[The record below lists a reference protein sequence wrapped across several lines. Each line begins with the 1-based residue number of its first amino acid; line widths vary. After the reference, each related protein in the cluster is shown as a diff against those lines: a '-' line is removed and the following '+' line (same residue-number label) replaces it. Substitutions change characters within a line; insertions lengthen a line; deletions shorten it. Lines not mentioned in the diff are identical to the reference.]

1 MADLDLNKQQ
11 KLAVC
16 SDERN
21 IVVAAS
27 AGTGKTTVLVDRV
40 MKKVLEGKAD
50 MDSLLILTFTKA
62 AAQNMKDRL
71 EAALRKRERT
81 EEDTDERN
89 RLLQQ
94 IDKLQTAD
102 ISTIDSYINKLVRKY
117 SYRLDIDPEYQILSS
132 DIARNRLRDQ
142 VYDQVIEDFEA
153 GEEKDRKLMFQLMT
167 GNNQDENLKKALF
180 GLYDFLGSIEDRDA
194 WMKKAE
200 ENSLEERIFSKIER
214 NKEKFRELA
223 DHLELYGDDLEC
235 TYKTK
240 TLTDIIRNFLLLKNV
255 FRTASTATSLAE
267 IEDEFKKVDRNR
279 LDVTANGLRNFTKRN
294 TYNAIPLYMMPCIDE
309 IKDGLTRTA
318 IVGAS
323 GYVKKAARK
332 YSEKKATE
340 FSDNLAAFRSALDT
354 YRRLIAAIDLNI
366 SETPEKNSAFTGFLE
381 TQQNNEQVFE
391 RLLQY
396 LENKLEHPESEF
408 TEKIPDFK
416 NDNKL
421 DNFVSK
427 KEPVIA
433 ECYNMANR
441 LYSILATD
449 LSALFSQQQAV
460 KNAFLDLYDR
470 FSRAYEERK
479 EELNLFEYSDLS
491 KKVLELLK
499 DDEVAGEIGRG
510 LKEII
515 VDECQDTNGLQNG
528 IFERIAEAGGN
539 VTRFSVG
546 DVKQSI
552 YRFRQADYTVFN
564 GMRRQADDEITLKS
578 NYRSR
583 RGIIDEINGLFENIM
598 KKEDDEGQG
607 IDYFKEELEYS
618 GMYEEYEKL
627 PEEEKLTPY
636 EEVFLTH
643 ASDMTGSETLAA
655 EIISRIESIMKNKSV
670 YDRRKKEIR
679 PAKYSD
685 FAVIVR
691 SWSQSECYFKAFKNA
706 GIPYRVSRSDSF
718 LKKPEIMV
726 ATSYLKALEDNRNDI
741 SLVALLRSP
750 LYCVNERE
758 LAFLRTLQHGSFYG
772 LIYRFRNEHETEEG
786 RSRLENAAEELGL
799 EIGFIETL
807 NEKLD
812 KFAEEFEMLSSLA
825 YTTSP
830 SDLVNFI
837 LSETD
842 IVSVFS
848 ALPQGSGRRA
858 NLNGLAGY
866 VRELEDSGMTSL
878 SEVNEALESDRNLDE
893 VNENVDEN
901 VVTFTTIHG
910 SKGLEFPV
918 VFLSETQSSGNYN
931 KNPAVI
937 RRDGLFFKSLRTEE
951 LEEGIRDYTTDN
963 TLLKAAGL
971 NDEEESEK
979 KRLLY
984 VAMTRAEQSLQVMA
998 YGNNPKNDSS
1008 NKSSKPKE
1016 SKSFLDLIC
1025 AAKGYEKPEFTA
1037 PGFKK
1042 SEEAGNSVVPDD
1054 PAFDGERTAFAV
1066 SDADLISPATAVK
1079 KMFSKTGGVT
1089 CRTLHYKGEEETEDE
1104 RVPADAL
1111 GTAVHLIF
1119 EKLDLGSANKA
1130 QVEKTAEEL
1139 CRKGF
1144 FSEAVLDVIKDT
1156 FIDGIA
1162 ALYRTKTGRELRQ
1175 SEDVRREFPITVLV
1189 NAEPEEG
1196 SDDYT
1201 IVHGII
1207 DAMYRNP
1214 DGRWVLID
1222 YKTDINLSCEKVLKE
1237 NYDGQLRLYAKALE
1251 AMGEQVESC
1260 YLYGVRHHD
1269 LFKVEKGD

>member
-1 MADLDLNKQQ
+1 MADLNEQQ
-11 KLAVC
+11 KLAVD
-16 SDERN
+16 SNERN

-50 MDSLLILTFTKA
+50 LDSLLILTFTKA

-81 EEDTDERN
+81 EEDADERK

-223 DHLELYGDDLEC
+223 DHLELYGDDLEYN
-235 TYKTK
+235 YKSK
-240 TLTDIIRNFLLLKNV
+240 TLTDIIRNFLLLKDV
-255 FRTASTATSLAE
+255 FRTASTATSFSE
-267 IEDEFKKVDRNR
+267 IEDKFKKVDKKLLEVKSYGLKKFN
-279 LDVTANGLRNFTKRN
+279 DKDEDNG
-294 TYNAIPLYMMPCIDE
+294 IPLYMMSCL
-309 IKDGLTRTA
+309 KDVMNGLTQSA
-318 IVGAS
+318 IVGKN
-323 GYVKKAARK
+323 GYVNKAARK
-332 YSEKKATE
+332 YTAKKMADFSENLSTFRKALE
-340 FSDNLAAFRSALDT
+340 T
-354 YRRLIAAIDLNI
+354 YSKLIDAIKLHI
-366 SETPEKNSAFTGFLE
+366 SEIPGGSSKFAGFLE
-381 TQQNNEQVFE
+381 TQQNNEQIFKK
-391 RLLQY
+391 LLQY
-396 LENKLEHPESEF
+396 LNNKPDHPESEF
-408 TEKIPDFK
+408 TEEIPDFK
-416 NDNKL
+416 KDNKL
-421 DNFVSK
+421 DNFIGK
-427 KEPVIA
+427 KDPV
-433 ECYNMANR
+433 MAADYDAANS
-441 LYSILATD
+441 LYLILSVNPSD
-449 LSALFSQQQAV
+449 LFSQQQAV

-528 IFERIAEAGGN
+528 IFERISEAGGN

-718 LKKPEIMV
+718 LKKPEIMI
-726 ATSYLKALEDNRNDI
+726 ATSYLKALEDNRDDI

-878 SEVNEALESDRNLDE
+878 SEVNEALGSDRNLDE

-998 YGNNPKNDSS
+998 YDAKKGQT
-1008 NKSSKPKE
+1008 
-1016 SKSFLDLIC
+1016 KSFLDLIC

-1037 PGFKK
+1037 PGFEK

-1054 PAFDGERTAFAV
+1054 PAFDREKRSFKAA
-1066 SDADLISPATAVK
+1066 DADLISPATAVK
-1079 KMFSKTGGVT
+1079 KLFSSTGSVT
-1089 CRTLHYKGEEETEDE
+1089 CRTMHYTGEKEEEDT
-1104 RVPADAL
+1104 RVSADAL

-1162 ALYRTKTGRELRQ
+1162 ALYRTKAGRELRQ

-1251 AMGEQVESC
+1251 AMGEQVEAC

-1269 LFKVEKGD
+1269 LFKVEKED

>member
-1 MADLDLNKQQ
+1 MADLDLNEQQ

-40 MKKVLEGKAD
+40 MKKVLDDKAD
-50 MDSLLILTFTKA
+50 LDSLLILTFTKA

-81 EEDTDERN
+81 EEDEDERK

-117 SYRLDIDPEYQILSS
+117 SYRLDIDPEYQILAS
-132 DIARNRLRDQ
+132 DIAKNQLRNQ
-142 VYDQVIEDFEA
+142 AYDQVIGDFEA
-153 GEEKDRKLMFQLMT
+153 GENEDRRLMFQLMT
-167 GNNQDENLKKALF
+167 GNAKDDQLKNALF
-180 GLYDFLGSIEDRDA
+180 KLYDFLGSIEDRDA
-194 WMKKAE
+194 WMKAARG
-200 ENSLEERIFSKIER
+200 NCLEKRLFSNIER
-214 NKEKFRELA
+214 NREKFRELA
-223 DHLELYGDDLEC
+223 DHLELYGDDLDYC
-235 TYKTK
+235 QSTPTFKN
-240 TLTDIIRNFLLLKNV
+240 IARNFIVLKNV
-255 FRTASTATSLAE
+255 FKTASTAASLAE
-267 IEDEFKKVDRNR
+267 IEEEFNKVDRNR
-279 LDVTANGLRNFTKRN
+279 LTISKGSLKNFGKVEKYKGIPPYLDLSEAQEALKNKDIINKSGAYRKALKEADIEQFKEDRDVFEKAIPAYKHVLEVAENEFNAKPENECANKTLDFSMHHMFIEEVEKSGGILEYLNGKLENPEKKFNGDFTKIN
-294 TYNAIPLYMMPCIDE
+294 SNDWLEKFVDSKDPVMAADYDAANSLY
-309 IKDGLTRTA
+309 
-318 IVGAS
+318 
-323 GYVKKAARK
+323 
-332 YSEKKATE
+332 
-340 FSDNLAAFRSALDT
+340 
-354 YRRLIAAIDLNI
+354 LI
-366 SETPEKNSAFTGFLE
+366 
-381 TQQNNEQVFE
+381 
-391 RLLQY
+391 
-396 LENKLEHPESEF
+396 
-408 TEKIPDFK
+408 
-416 NDNKL
+416 
-421 DNFVSK
+421 
-427 KEPVIA
+427 
-433 ECYNMANR
+433 
-441 LYSILATD
+441 
-449 LSALFSQQQAV
+449 LSANPTAAFSQQQAV

-583 RGIIDEINGLFENIM
+583 RGIIDEINGFFENIM

-607 IDYFKEELEYS
+607 IDYFKEEIEYS

-636 EEVFLTH
+636 EEVLLT
-643 ASDMTGSETLAA
+643 AAPDMTGSETLAA
-655 EIISRIESIMKNKSV
+655 EVVSRIRSIMKNKSV

-718 LKKPEIMV
+718 LKKPEIMI
-726 ATSYLKALEDNRNDI
+726 ATSYLKALEDNRDDI

-786 RSRLENAAEELGL
+786 RNRLENAAEELGL

-812 KFAEEFEMLSSLA
+812 KFAEEFEMLSSIA

-878 SEVNEALESDRNLDE
+878 SEVNEALGSDRNLDE

-998 YGNNPKNDSS
+998 YDAKKGQT
-1008 NKSSKPKE
+1008 
-1016 SKSFLDLIC
+1016 KSFLDLIC

-1037 PGFKK
+1037 PGFEK

-1054 PAFDGERTAFAV
+1054 PAFDGERKSLEV

-1079 KMFSKTGGVT
+1079 KLFSSTGSVT
-1089 CRTLHYKGEEETEDE
+1089 CRTMHYTGEKEEEDT
-1104 RVPADAL
+1104 RVSADAL

-1144 FSEAVLDVIKDT
+1144 FSEAVLEVIKDT

-1196 SDDYT
+1196 DDDYT

-1251 AMGEQVESC
+1251 KMGEQVEAC

-1269 LFKVEKGD
+1269 LFKVEKED

>member
-1 MADLDLNKQQ
+1 MHHMFIEEVEKPGGILEYLNG
-11 KLAVC
+11 KL
-16 SDERN
+16 
-21 IVVAAS
+21 
-27 AGTGKTTVLVDRV
+27 
-40 MKKVLEGKAD
+40 
-50 MDSLLILTFTKA
+50 
-62 AAQNMKDRL
+62 
-71 EAALRKRERT
+71 
-81 EEDTDERN
+81 
-89 RLLQQ
+89 
-94 IDKLQTAD
+94 
-102 ISTIDSYINKLVRKY
+102 
-117 SYRLDIDPEYQILSS
+117 
-132 DIARNRLRDQ
+132 
-142 VYDQVIEDFEA
+142 
-153 GEEKDRKLMFQLMT
+153 
-167 GNNQDENLKKALF
+167 ENP
-180 GLYDFLGSIEDRDA
+180 
-194 WMKKAE
+194 
-200 ENSLEERIFSKIER
+200 
-214 NKEKFRELA
+214 KEKFN
-223 DHLELYGDDLEC
+223 GD
-235 TYKTK
+235 
-240 TLTDIIRNFLLLKNV
+240 
-255 FRTASTATSLAE
+255 
-267 IEDEFKKVDRNR
+267 
-279 LDVTANGLRNFTKRN
+279 FTKIN
-294 TYNAIPLYMMPCIDE
+294 SSDWLEKFVDSKDPVMAADYDAANSLYLILSVNP
-309 IKDGLTRTA
+309 
-318 IVGAS
+318 
-323 GYVKKAARK
+323 
-332 YSEKKATE
+332 
-340 FSDNLAAFRSALDT
+340 SD
-354 YRRLIAAIDLNI
+354 
-366 SETPEKNSAFTGFLE
+366 
-381 TQQNNEQVFE
+381 
-391 RLLQY
+391 
-396 LENKLEHPESEF
+396 
-408 TEKIPDFK
+408 
-416 NDNKL
+416 
-421 DNFVSK
+421 
-427 KEPVIA
+427 
-433 ECYNMANR
+433 
-441 LYSILATD
+441 
-449 LSALFSQQQAV
+449 LFSQQQAV

-499 DDEVAGEIGRG
+499 DDEVAEEIGRG

-718 LKKPEIMV
+718 LKKPEIMI
-726 ATSYLKALEDNRNDI
+726 ATSYLKALEDNRDDI

-786 RSRLENAAEELGL
+786 RIRLENAAEELGL

-866 VRELEDSGMTSL
+866 VKELEDSGMTSL

-951 LEEGIRDYTTDN
+951 LEEGIMDYTTDN
-963 TLLKAAGL
+963 TLLKVAGL

-998 YGNNPKNDSS
+998 YGSNPKNDSS

-1016 SKSFLDLIC
+1016 SKPFLDLIC

-1037 PGFKK
+1037 PGFEK
-1042 SEEAGNSVVPDD
+1042 SEKAGNSVVPDD

-1119 EKLDLGSANKA
+1119 EKLDLGSSNKA

-1162 ALYRTKTGRELRQ
+1162 ALYRTKAGRELRQ

>member
-11 KLAVC
+11 KIAVD
-16 SDERN
+16 SKEKN

-40 MKKVLEGKAD
+40 MKKILDDKAD
-50 MDSLLILTFTKA
+50 LDSLLILTFTKA

-81 EEDTDERN
+81 AEEEEDADERE

-102 ISTIDSYINKLVRKY
+102 ISTIDSYVNKLVRKY
-117 SYRLDIDPEYQILSS
+117 SYKLDIDPEYQILSS
-132 DIARNRLRDQ
+132 DIAKSRLRDQ

-153 GEEKDRKLMFQLMT
+153 EEGKDRKLMFQLMT
-167 GNNQDENLKKALF
+167 GNNQDKGLKETLF
-180 GLYDFLGSIEDRDA
+180 RLYDFLGSIEDRDA
-194 WMKKAE
+194 WRKKAE
-200 ENSLEERIFSKIER
+200 ENSLEEKIFSNIEQNR
-214 NKEKFRELA
+214 DKFRELA
-223 DHLELYGDDLEC
+223 NHLELYGDDLGYC
-235 TYKTK
+235 QSTK
-240 TLTDIIRNFLLLKNV
+240 TFKDIARNFIVLKNV
-255 FRTASTATSLAE
+255 FKTASTASSLAE
-267 IEDEFKKVDRNR
+267 IEDEFNKVDRNQLTISEGKLKNFGKKETYKGVPPYIDLSEAQEALKNKDIINKTGAYR
-279 LDVTANGLRNFTKRN
+279 KALKEADIEQFKQDRDVFEK
-294 TYNAIPLYMMPCIDE
+294 AISAYKHVLE
-309 IKDGLTRTA
+309 VA
-318 IVGAS
+318 
-323 GYVKKAARK
+323 
-332 YSEKKATE
+332 ENE
-340 FSDNLAAFRSALDT
+340 FSAKPENERAKKTLDFSQHHMFIEEVEKSGGILE
-354 YRRLIAAIDLNI
+354 YLNG
-366 SETPEKNSAFTGFLE
+366 K
-381 TQQNNEQVFE
+381 
-391 RLLQY
+391 
-396 LENKLEHPESEF
+396 LENPEGKFNDKLPKISDRL
-408 TEKIPDFK
+408 EK
-416 NDNKL
+416 
-421 DNFVSK
+421 FVDSRD
-427 KEPVIA
+427 PV
-433 ECYNMANR
+433 MAADYDAANS
-441 LYSILATD
+441 LYLI
-449 LSALFSQQQAV
+449 LSANPTAAFSQQQEV
-460 KNAFLDLYDR
+460 RNAFLDLYDR
-470 FSRAYEERK
+470 FSKAYEERK
-479 EELNLFEYSDLS
+479 EEMNLFEYSDLS
-491 KKVLELLK
+491 QKVLELLK

-510 LKEII
+510 LEEII

-564 GMRRQADDEITLKS
+564 GMRKEADEEITLKS

-583 RGIIDEINGLFENIM
+583 SEVIDEINGLFENIM
-598 KKEDDEGQG
+598 KREDDEGQG
-607 IDYFKEELEYS
+607 IDYSKEELEYS
-618 GMYEEYEKL
+618 GLYEEYEKL

-636 EEVFLTH
+636 EEVFLTS

-655 EIISRIESIMKNKSV
+655 EIVSRIESIMKNKSV

-718 LKKPEIMV
+718 LEKPEIMI
-726 ATSYLKALEDNRNDI
+726 ATSYLKALEDNRDDI

-786 RSRLENAAEELGL
+786 RSRLENAAEALGL
-799 EIGFIETL
+799 DKNFVETL

-812 KFAEEFEMLSSLA
+812 RFAEEFEMLSSLA

-878 SEVNEALESDRNLDE
+878 SEINEALDGDSTLDE

-918 VFLSETQSSGNYN
+918 VFLSEAQSSGNSSTS
-931 KNPAVI
+931 PAVI
-937 RRDGLFFKSLRTEE
+937 RRDGLFFKSLKTEE
-951 LEEGIRDYTTDN
+951 LEDGIMDYTTDN
-963 TLLKAAGL
+963 TLLKVAGL
-971 NDEEESEK
+971 NDEEEEEK

-984 VAMTRAEQSLQVMA
+984 VAMTRAEQSLQVLA
-998 YGNNPKNDSS
+998 HGS
-1008 NKSSKPKE
+1008 NSNSDSKPSEKE

-1025 AAKGYEKPEFTA
+1025 IAKGDEKPEFTA
-1037 PGFKK
+1037 PCFEK

-1054 PAFDGERTAFAV
+1054 PAFDRERTSLEV

-1089 CRTLHYKGEEETEDE
+1089 CSNMHYKGEEETEDE
-1104 RVPADAL
+1104 RVPADVL

-1119 EKLDLGSANKA
+1119 ERTDLGRATKA
-1130 QVEKTAEEL
+1130 EVEKTAEEL

-1144 FSEAVLDVIKDT
+1144 FSKAVLEVIKDT

-1222 YKTDINLSCEKVLKE
+1222 YKTDVNLSCEKVLKE

-1251 AMGEQVESC
+1251 KMGEQVESC
-1260 YLYGVRHHD
+1260 FLYGVRHHD
-1269 LFKVEKGD
+1269 LFKVEKED

>member
-1 MADLDLNKQQ
+1 MADLDLNEQQ

-40 MKKVLEGKAD
+40 MKKVLDDKAD
-50 MDSLLILTFTKA
+50 LDSLLILTFTKA

-81 EEDTDERN
+81 EEDEDERK

-117 SYRLDIDPEYQILSS
+117 SYRLDIDPEYQILAS
-132 DIARNRLRDQ
+132 DIAKNQLRNQ
-142 VYDQVIEDFEA
+142 AYDQVIGDFEA
-153 GEEKDRKLMFQLMT
+153 GENEDRRLMFQLMT
-167 GNNQDENLKKALF
+167 GNNQDDSLKEALF
-180 GLYDFLGSIEDRDA
+180 NLYDFLGSIEDRDA

-200 ENSLEERIFSKIER
+200 ENSLEERLFSKIEQ

-240 TLTDIIRNFLLLKNV
+240 TLTDIIRNFLLLKDV
-255 FRTASTATSLAE
+255 FRTASTATSFSE
-267 IEDEFKKVDRNR
+267 IEDKFKKVDKK
-279 LDVTANGLRNFTKRN
+279 LLEVKSYGLKKFNDKDEDN
-294 TYNAIPLYMMPCIDE
+294 VIPLYMMSCL
-309 IKDGLTRTA
+309 KDVMNGLTQSS
-318 IVGAS
+318 IVGKN
-323 GYVKKAARK
+323 GYVNKAARK
-332 YSEKKATE
+332 YTAKKMADFSENLSTFRKALE
-340 FSDNLAAFRSALDT
+340 T
-354 YRRLIAAIDLNI
+354 YGKLIDAIKLHI
-366 SETPEKNSAFTGFLE
+366 SEIPGGSSKFAGFLE
-381 TQQNNEQVFE
+381 TQQNNERIFKK
-391 RLLQY
+391 LLQY
-396 LENKLEHPESEF
+396 LNNKPDHPESEF

-421 DNFVSK
+421 DKFVGK
-427 KEPVIA
+427 KDTV
-433 ECYNMANR
+433 MAADYDAANS
-441 LYSILATD
+441 LYLILSVNPSD
-449 LSALFSQQQAV
+449 LFSQQQAV

-643 ASDMTGSETLAA
+643 ASDMTGSKTLAS

-718 LKKPEIMV
+718 LKKPEIMI

-812 KFAEEFEMLSSLA
+812 KFVEEFEMLSSLA

-931 KNPAVI
+931 NNPAVA
-937 RRDGLFFKSLRTEE
+937 RRDGLFFKSMNVSE
-951 LEEGIRDYTTDN
+951 LEGGIRDYTTSND
-963 TLLKAAGL
+963 LFKAAGL

-984 VAMTRAEQSLQVMA
+984 VAMTRAEQSLQVLA
-998 YGNNPKNDSS
+998 YGKNPKEE
-1008 NKSSKPKE
+1008 SKKVKPSEKE
-1016 SKSFLDLIC
+1016 NKSFLDLIC
-1025 AAKGYEKPEFTA
+1025 IAKGDEIPKFSA
-1037 PGFKK
+1037 PGF
-1042 SEEAGNSVVPDD
+1042 EEPEKATDTIITDS
-1054 PAFDGERTAFAV
+1054 PAFDREKRSFKAA
-1066 SDADLISPATAVK
+1066 DADLISPATAVK

>member
-1 MADLDLNKQQ
+1 MADLDLNEQQ

-81 EEDTDERN
+81 EEDADERN

-167 GNNQDENLKKALF
+167 GNNQDKNLKKALF

-223 DHLELYGDDLEC
+223 DHLELYGDDLDYC
-235 TYKTK
+235 QSTPTFKN
-240 TLTDIIRNFLLLKNV
+240 IARNFIVLKNV
-255 FRTASTATSLAE
+255 FKTASTAASLAE
-267 IEDEFKKVDRNR
+267 IEEEFNKVDRNR
-279 LDVTANGLRNFTKRN
+279 LTISSGNLKNFGGNEKYKGVPPYLDLSEAQEALKNKDIINKSGAYRKALKEADIEQFKEDRDVFEK
-294 TYNAIPLYMMPCIDE
+294 AIPAYKHVLEVAENEFNAKPENECANKTLDFSMHRMFIE
-309 IKDGLTRTA
+309 E
-318 IVGAS
+318 V
-323 GYVKKAARK
+323 
-332 YSEKKATE
+332 EKPGGILE
-340 FSDNLAAFRSALDT
+340 
-354 YRRLIAAIDLNI
+354 YLNG
-366 SETPEKNSAFTGFLE
+366 K
-381 TQQNNEQVFE
+381 
-391 RLLQY
+391 
-396 LENKLEHPESEF
+396 LENPKEKFNGDFPNIKKTAWLE
-408 TEKIPDFK
+408 K
-416 NDNKL
+416 
-421 DNFVSK
+421 FVDSK
-427 KEPVIA
+427 DPV
-433 ECYNMANR
+433 MAADYDAANS
-441 LYSILATD
+441 LYLILSVNPSD
-449 LSALFSQQQAV
+449 LFSQQQAV

-528 IFERIAEAGGN
+528 IFERISEAGGN

-583 RGIIDEINGLFENIM
+583 RRIIDEINGLFENIM

-718 LKKPEIMV
+718 LKKPEIMI
-726 ATSYLKALEDNRNDI
+726 ATSYLKALEDNRDDI

-918 VFLSETQSSGNYN
+918 VFLSETQSSENHN
-931 KNPAVI
+931 NNPAVI

-963 TLLKAAGL
+963 TLLKVAGL

-1025 AAKGYEKPEFTA
+1025 AAKGYEKPEFSA
-1037 PGFKK
+1037 PGFEK
-1042 SEEAGNSVVPDD
+1042 SEKAGNSVVPDD

-1162 ALYRTKTGRELRQ
+1162 ALYRTKAGRELRQ

>member
-50 MDSLLILTFTKA
+50 LDSLLILTFTKA

-81 EEDTDERN
+81 EEDADERH

-167 GNNQDENLKKALF
+167 GNNQDKNLKKALF

-223 DHLELYGDDLEC
+223 DHLELYGDDLDYC
-235 TYKTK
+235 QSTPTFKN
-240 TLTDIIRNFLLLKNV
+240 IARNFIVLKNV
-255 FRTASTATSLAE
+255 FKTASTAASLAE
-267 IEDEFKKVDRNR
+267 IEEEFNKVDRNR
-279 LDVTANGLRNFTKRN
+279 LTISSGNLKNFGGNEKYKGVPPYLDLSEAQEALKNKDIINKSGAYRKALKEADIEQFKEDRDVFEK
-294 TYNAIPLYMMPCIDE
+294 AIPAYKHVLEVAENEFNAKPENECANKTLDFSMHRMFIE
-309 IKDGLTRTA
+309 E
-318 IVGAS
+318 V
-323 GYVKKAARK
+323 
-332 YSEKKATE
+332 EKPGGILE
-340 FSDNLAAFRSALDT
+340 
-354 YRRLIAAIDLNI
+354 YLNG
-366 SETPEKNSAFTGFLE
+366 K
-381 TQQNNEQVFE
+381 
-391 RLLQY
+391 
-396 LENKLEHPESEF
+396 LENPKEKFNGDFPNIKKTAWLE
-408 TEKIPDFK
+408 K
-416 NDNKL
+416 
-421 DNFVSK
+421 FVDSK
-427 KEPVIA
+427 DPV
-433 ECYNMANR
+433 MAADYDAANS
-441 LYSILATD
+441 LYLILSVNPSD
-449 LSALFSQQQAV
+449 LFSQQQAV

-528 IFERIAEAGGN
+528 IFERISEAGGN

-598 KKEDDEGQG
+598 K
-607 IDYFKEELEYS
+607 
-618 GMYEEYEKL
+618 
-627 PEEEKLTPY
+627 
-636 EEVFLTH
+636 
-643 ASDMTGSETLAA
+643 
-655 EIISRIESIMKNKSV
+655 NKSV

-718 LKKPEIMV
+718 LKKPEIMI
-726 ATSYLKALEDNRNDI
+726 ATSYLKALEDNRDDI

-918 VFLSETQSSGNYN
+918 VFLSETQSSENYN

-963 TLLKAAGL
+963 TLLKVAGL

-998 YGNNPKNDSS
+998 YGSNPKNDSS

-1016 SKSFLDLIC
+1016 SKTFLDLIC

-1037 PGFKK
+1037 PGFEK
-1042 SEEAGNSVVPDD
+1042 SEKAGNSVVPDD

-1162 ALYRTKTGRELRQ
+1162 ALYRTKAGRELRQ

>member
-50 MDSLLILTFTKA
+50 LDSLLILTFTKA

-71 EAALRKRERT
+71 EAALRKQERT
-81 EEDTDERN
+81 EEDADERK

-117 SYRLDIDPEYQILSS
+117 SYRLDIDPEYQILAS
-132 DIARNRLRDQ
+132 DIAKNQLRNQ

-223 DHLELYGDDLEC
+223 DHLELYGDDLDYC
-235 TYKTK
+235 QSTTTFKNIAK
-240 TLTDIIRNFLLLKNV
+240 NFIVLKNV
-255 FRTASTATSLAE
+255 FKTASTAASLAE
-267 IEDEFKKVDRNR
+267 IEEEFNKVDRNR
-279 LDVTANGLRNFTKRN
+279 LTISSGNLKNFGGNEKYKGVPPYLDLSEAQEALKNKDIINKGGAYRKALKEADIEQFKEDRDVFEKAISAYKHVLEVAENEFNAKPENECVNKTLDFSMHHMFIEEVEKSGGILEYLNGKLENPEKKFNGDFTKIN
-294 TYNAIPLYMMPCIDE
+294 SSDWLEKFVDSKDPVMAADYDAANSLY
-309 IKDGLTRTA
+309 
-318 IVGAS
+318 
-323 GYVKKAARK
+323 
-332 YSEKKATE
+332 
-340 FSDNLAAFRSALDT
+340 
-354 YRRLIAAIDLNI
+354 LI
-366 SETPEKNSAFTGFLE
+366 
-381 TQQNNEQVFE
+381 
-391 RLLQY
+391 
-396 LENKLEHPESEF
+396 
-408 TEKIPDFK
+408 
-416 NDNKL
+416 
-421 DNFVSK
+421 
-427 KEPVIA
+427 
-433 ECYNMANR
+433 
-441 LYSILATD
+441 
-449 LSALFSQQQAV
+449 LSANPTAAFSQQQAV
-460 KNAFLDLYDR
+460 RNAFLDLYDR
-470 FSRAYEERK
+470 FSRAYEKRK

-510 LKEII
+510 LTEII

-607 IDYFKEELEYS
+607 IDYLKEELEYS

-636 EEVFLTH
+636 EEVFLTP

-655 EIISRIESIMKNKSV
+655 ETISRIESIMKNKSV

-718 LKKPEIMV
+718 LKKPEIMI
-726 ATSYLKALEDNRNDI
+726 ATSYLKALEDNRDDI

-937 RRDGLFFKSLRTEE
+937 RRDGLFFKSLKIEE
-951 LEEGIRDYTTDN
+951 LEDGIKDYTTDN
-963 TLLKAAGL
+963 TLLKAACL
-971 NDEEESEK
+971 NDEEEEEK

-998 YGNNPKNDSS
+998 YDARKGQT
-1008 NKSSKPKE
+1008 
-1016 SKSFLDLIC
+1016 KSFLDLIC

-1037 PGFKK
+1037 PGFEK

-1054 PAFDGERTAFAV
+1054 PAYDGDRKAFAV

-1119 EKLDLGSANKA
+1119 EKLDLGSTNKA

-1144 FSEAVLDVIKDT
+1144 FSEAVLEVIKDT

-1201 IVHGII
+1201 IVHGVI